1 MDTPDS
7 VQRPSVGE
15 GRREEGLL
23 ELTLVAECERMGALI
38 GDARIPLGV
47 FGIGGIVACGV
58 YDLPRGAGDA
68 EVIAQLDSIT
78 RSTIIEAG
86 VGKDVPSTTRQCGE
100 ALLIV
105 LHIQQEVPT
114 PLLAPADL
122 IAQLEG
128 MDQALIALGAIARA
142 GLTVRQGVAGIQ
154 LMPTRTAL
162 ELRLIG
168 QVAREAPIGILR
180 LVRGPLEAQ
189 LLAVPL
195 TRQMPTQSQE
205 ALAPLIAARQMPLQD
220 LHIARLIQ
228 SLGGK
233 GILGGLAEA
242 IMSIARIHRDE
253 RIIPVLAGEEV
264 KAQKRAC
271 LLGLSRRLMMPAVC
285 HPCTLAVEL

>member
-1 MDTPDS
+1 
-7 VQRPSVGE
+7 
-15 GRREEGLL
+15 
-23 ELTLVAECERMGALI
+23 MGALI

-47 FGIGGIVACGV
+47 FGVGGIVACGV

-78 RSTIIEAG
+78 RPTIIEAG

-142 GLTVRQGVAGIQ
+142 GLTVRQGIAGIQ
-154 LMPTRTAL
+154 LMPTRTPL

-180 LVRGPLEAQ
+180 LVRGGLEAQ

-195 TRQMPTQSQE
+195 TR
-205 ALAPLIAARQMPLQD
+205 
-220 LHIARLIQ
+220 
-228 SLGGK
+228 
-233 GILGGLAEA
+233 
-242 IMSIARIHRDE
+242 
-253 RIIPVLAGEEV
+253 
-264 KAQKRAC
+264 
-271 LLGLSRRLMMPAVC
+271 
-285 HPCTLAVEL
+285 